1 MPRSSRSTRCLS
13 VLLAASVLIGVAVPS
28 ALGQAGAAS
37 PELNSMWSRL
47 NQIYVQS
54 NMLNTDDASE
64 VEIMLKAAI
73 EKSGVLYGA
82 DSEEVLQA
90 TLELARLYRMQSRY
104 GELKLLLPRA
114 VAIYEKL
121 PQAAR
126 RPFSGSM
133 LEAACD
139 LVNRS
144 KVKEANLLLAPVLE
158 NLKTDRA
165 QLDDQAFLSRLT
177 SLAQSLKSRREFAA
191 CEPIY
196 RAILFAIENK
206 QPVNQVTLADA
217 RTQLAE
223 VLKETGNTSTA
234 MELATLAL
242 AEQEK
247 AGTAGL
253 SSMVPT
259 LSLLTYLELASGK
272 TESAARSAV
281 KLDSALAKAVVCD
294 RGGVFRSLLEL
305 CKQFAQVND
314 SQSVALLFGRSL
326 AFADQYSYSY
336 YDNSLREI
344 SRYLIASGNSS
355 RAEAL
360 YGQLLQW
367 VERPGVNVDAGY
379 LPNVISMQA
388 RFFIQS
394 GQFDKLDKVM
404 TRLAAFDSEHQTRN
418 LRNLQSEVEQSGSLS
433 AREKLYSLLIA
444 GEASSARDRL
454 QLVNYRNKLAQM
466 YVQSGRTG
474 EAKSQ
479 WFEITTVLEKNVP
492 EDCRDIGA
500 EVRTVLDAYITE
512 KRYQDAQQLVNN
524 MVTYGFNR
532 DIQVSVAN
540 GFTALATHHEQLGNL
555 DKALSLVQRSLLV
568 AQKYGGKDTYNFA
581 DALGQYAGL
590 LRKSGQTAAADDAD
604 KQSKQLLEDLQK
616 RGVRRYG

>member
-1 MPRSSRSTRCLS
+1 MS

-90 TLELARLYRMQSRY
+90 TLELVRLYRMQSRY

-126 RPFSGSM
+126 RPFSASL

-139 LVNRS
+139 LVNRN

-158 NLKTDRA
+158 NLKADRA

-191 CEPIY
+191 GEPIY
-196 RAILFAIENK
+196 RALLFAIENR
-206 QPVNQVTLADA
+206 QPVNQVALADA

-281 KLDSALAKAVVCD
+281 KLDSALSKAVVCD
-294 RGGVFRSLLEL
+294 RGSVFRSLLEL

-314 SQSVALLFGRSL
+314 SNSVALLFGRSL
-326 AFADQYSYSY
+326 AYADQHSYSY

-344 SRYLIASGNSS
+344 AKYFIASGNASK
-355 RAEAL
+355 AEAL

-367 VERPGVNVDAGY
+367 VERPGSNADAAY
-379 LPNVISMQA
+379 LANAISMQA
-388 RFFIQS
+388 RFYIES
-394 GQFDKLDKVM
+394 GQFEKLDKVM
-404 TRLAAFDSEHQTRN
+404 TRLAAFDSEHQGHN
-418 LRNLQSEVEQSGSLS
+418 LRNLQAAVEQSGNVP
-433 AREKLYSLLIA
+433 AREKLYLLLISK
-444 GEASSARDRL
+444 EASSARDRL
-454 QLVNYRNKLAQM
+454 QLVNYRNKLAQL
-466 YVQSGRTG
+466 YVQGGRTG
-474 EAKSQ
+474 EAKNQ
-479 WFEITTVLEKNVP
+479 WFEITSALEKNVP
-492 EDCRDIGA
+492 LDCRDVGA
-500 EVRTVLDAYITE
+500 EVRAVLDVYIVD

-524 MVTYGFNR
+524 MVAYGFNR

-540 GFTALATHHEQLGNL
+540 GFTALASHQEQLGNIE
-555 DKALSLVQRSLLV
+555 KALSLVQRSMLV
-568 AQKYGGKDTYNFA
+568 AHKYGGEDTYNYA
-581 DALGQYAGL
+581 DALSQYAGL
-590 LRKSGQTAAADDAD
+590 LRRSGQTAAADDAE
-604 KQSKQLLEDLQK
+604 KQSKQLLEDLQR